1 VTTEEVL
8 KQSKYVKTYIKNP
21 DAYFVYDPT
30 VLARLKLEELRETSG
45 TGNGKLPK
53 RKQTPKDLRAGKQ
66 ARHQNQN
73 QNQSQKNLEPRK
85 PQPTF
90 KKCSKPR
97 SEIWDLSGIQIQ
109 STVYNRQSA
118 AVFAFKSIGKSKTTH
133 KTDFKRNLK
142 KN

>member
-1 VTTEEVL
+1 
-8 KQSKYVKTYIKNP
+8 VKTYIKNP

-73 QNQSQKNLEPRK
+73 QNQSQKNPEPRK

-90 KKCSKPR
+90 KKCSKPNYP
-97 SEIWDLSGIQIQ
+97 EL
-109 STVYNRQSA
+109 A
-118 AVFAFKSIGKSKTTH
+118 
-133 KTDFKRNLK
+133 NLK
-142 KN
+142 IRTGTNSDPESSALFNPAEVTKNARKFDERVTDNRTRLHKSFDTRWQLPVG